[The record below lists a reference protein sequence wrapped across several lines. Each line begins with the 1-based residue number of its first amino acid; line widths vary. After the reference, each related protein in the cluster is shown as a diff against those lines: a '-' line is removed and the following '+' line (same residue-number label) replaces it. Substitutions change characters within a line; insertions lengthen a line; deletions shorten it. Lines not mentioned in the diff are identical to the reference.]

1 MDAAALMR
9 AIEREN
15 QKASNYRSQ
24 LAADEESNS
33 SGDDEET
40 DD

>member
-24 LAADEESNS
+24 LAAYDSNS